1 MSGENYHH
9 LLACYNLEYGQY
21 VPFSVRISTLQMTIQ
36 KNKARLKLKRS
47 HLAREIVET
56 VALTILI
63 FVVIHFVIQSYRV
76 EGPSML
82 PGLQTN
88 EYVLV
93 NKEAYLF
100 HAPERGDVIVF
111 HYPLDTTRDFIKR
124 IIGLPGDTITVDETH
139 VWVNCVLLKEPY
151 ISTPANTLGHSWKI
165 PLNAYFV
172 MGDNRPVSDDSRDWG
187 CVPKGYIVG
196 KAVVVYWPLTD
207 WQIINNYSTVY
218 AAVKTTTQQ
227 APTNISACNS

>member
-1 MSGENYHH
+1 M
-9 LLACYNLEYGQY
+9 
-21 VPFSVRISTLQMTIQ
+21 
-36 KNKARLKLKRS
+36 KRS

-63 FVVIHFVIQSYRV
+63 FAVIHFVIQTYRV

-82 PGLQTN
+82 PGLTPD

-93 NKEAYLF
+93 NKAVYLF

-139 VWVNCVLLKEPY
+139 VWVNGVQLKEPY
-151 ISTPANTLGHSWKI
+151 VSTSANAIGHSWKV
-165 PLNAYFV
+165 PPNAYFV

-187 CVPKGYIVG
+187 CVPKDYIVG
-196 KAVVVYWPLTD
+196 KAVAVYWPLGN
-207 WQIINNYSTVY
+207 WQIINTYSTVY
-218 AAVKTTTQQ
+218 AAIQTTTPQML
-227 APTNISACNS
+227 NSNSACSS